1 MVENPESNLISRV
14 EDTRPWRMEPCPPEE
29 KPKTDRE
36 NTKSVELEQTR
47 TNSDTAKMQG
57 NDCKD
62 SMKYEEWSKSNELEQ
77 TLTPNIPP
85 RDDSRTEENEESESR
100 PKRQKVVVNESRAA
114 ASGSPGASAP

>member
-1 MVENPESNLISRV
+1 MVENPESNSMSRV
-14 EDTRPWRMEPCPPEE
+14 KDTRPWRMEPCPPEE

-77 TLTPNIPP
+77 TLTP
-85 RDDSRTEENEESESR
+85 DFL
-100 PKRQKVVVNESRAA
+100 VAC
-114 ASGSPGASAP
+114 